1 MLGVNSRR
9 EPVKGHFASVVK
21 ESLHRGMTGNLTA
34 DERKAR
40 ESLKNAQL
48 KWKMVWKD

>member
-1 MLGVNSRR
+1 MLQQNFTESLV
-9 EPVKGHFASVVK
+9 
-21 ESLHRGMTGNLTA
+21 SLHRAMTGNLTA